1 MSKKSRRRR
10 QVQAPPW
17 GSPDVVRDEEGVR
30 EYDSGTPEEM
40 LDPIKFKLDGYTYV
54 CRELGA
60 LELSEIARMHGR
72 PADSPESIAFMAEL
86 FETLL
91 GQGQYREF
99 RQRCGQFQTKPE
111 RFVSIIQGVFEDFA
125 NRRSGE
131 QSDSSDGSA
140 TIQNGSGD
148 DSSLRAMQILEE
160 RERPDL
166 QQAVVSAQRARAERE
181 AEATPIRRPTRN
193 RLGMD

>member
-72 PADSPESIAFMAEL
+72 PADSPESIAFMAE
-86 FETLL
+86 TVRNTSRP
-91 GQGQYREF
+91 G
-99 RQRCGQFQTKPE
+99 P
-111 RFVSIIQGVFEDFA
+111 VSGIPAALRAIPDQ
-125 NRRSGE
+125 S
-131 QSDSSDGSA
+131 QSDS
-140 TIQNGSGD
+140 
-148 DSSLRAMQILEE
+148 
-160 RERPDL
+160 
-166 QQAVVSAQRARAERE
+166 
-181 AEATPIRRPTRN
+181 
-193 RLGMD
+193 